1 MAFEA
6 ALILIIT
13 FLILLLL
20 GVPIAI
26 TIAVSSLSIIILNL
40 PLDVTMFT
48 ASQKIVTS
56 LNSFTL
62 ISIPLFIMSGIIM
75 NNGGIAKRLIKFS
88 MLLVGRI
95 PGALA
100 ITNAIGNGLFGSM
113 SSSAIAASTAIGGV
127 LVPQQIEAGYDKGYA
142 AAANIASAPSGMVT
156 PPSTAFIMYSLVSGA
171 SISALFLGG
180 YLVGAAWVLV
190 ISLISFILA
199 KKNKYPVVEMEQNE
213 SKTKIILDAIPS
225 LLLIFIVIGGILSGF
240 FTAIEASAVCV
251 AYSLVL
257 SMVYKTIKIKN
268 LPNVFRQTVETS
280 GTIMLLLAT
289 SSLMSFGM
297 ALNGIPDAVS
307 SLVLGISTS
316 PFFTLLIIN
325 IVFLIVGCFMDVGP
339 AILIFTPIFLPI
351 VQEIGIDP
359 VHFGLFAILNFS
371 VGSITPPVG
380 TGLYVGASIANVKF
394 ETVIKPLLPFY
405 LAILALLLLITYF
418 PQLVMWFPNLIAG

>member
-6 ALILIIT
+6 G
-13 FLILLLL
+13 LLLL
-20 GVPIAI
+20 ITFMILLIIGVPIAI
-26 TIAVSSLSIIILNL
+26 AIAVSSLSIIMLNL
-40 PLDVTMFT
+40 PLDITMFT

-88 MLLVGRI
+88 MLLVGKI

-100 ITNAIGNGLFGSM
+100 ITNTIGNGLFGSM

-142 AAANIASAPSGMVT
+142 AAANIASAPSGMII

-180 YLVGAAWVLV
+180 YIVGAAWMLIV
-190 ISLISFILA
+190 SLICYVLA
-199 KKNKYPVVEMEQNE
+199 KKNKYPIVKVEQSE
-213 SKTKIILDAIPS
+213 SKIKIIMDAVPS
-225 LLLIFIVIGGILSGF
+225 LLLIFIVIGGILTGF

-251 AYSLVL
+251 AYSLIL
-257 SMVYKTIKIKN
+257 SMVYKSISIKDFPN
-268 LPNVFRQTVETS
+268 LFRQTIETS

-297 ALNGIPDAVS
+297 ALNSIPAAVS
-307 SLVLGISTS
+307 NLVLGISANA
-316 PFFTLLIIN
+316 FFTLLIIN
-325 IVFLIVGCFMDVGP
+325 VIFLLVGCFMDVGP

-359 VHFGLFAILNFS
+359 VHFGLFAIMNFS

-380 TGLYVGASIANVKF
+380 TGLYVGASVAKVKF
-394 ETVIKPLLPFY
+394 ESVIKPLIPFY
-405 LAILALLLLITYF
+405 IGILGLLFLITYF
-418 PQLVMWFPNLIAG
+418 PDLFMWFPNLLG